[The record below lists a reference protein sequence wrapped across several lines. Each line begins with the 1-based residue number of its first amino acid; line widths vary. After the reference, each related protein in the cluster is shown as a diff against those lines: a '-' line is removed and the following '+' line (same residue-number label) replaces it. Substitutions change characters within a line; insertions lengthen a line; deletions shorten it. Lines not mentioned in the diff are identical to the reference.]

1 MYCDRI
7 GFGLV
12 SLYTKKTCNS
22 LAGGV
27 DVVRIPVVVFQW
39 Q

>member
-7 GFGLV
+7 GVGLV
-12 SLYTKKTCNS
+12 SLYTKKTCNN
-22 LAGGV
+22 LAGRV
-27 DVVRIPVVVFQW
+27 DVVRIPMVMFQW